1 MRIGIMCPSE
11 IAFRRFMPALTQVK
25 DMRFIGIAVNTPD
38 ERYGKELP
46 DREVINSM
54 LAQEKQKAQKFIDA
68 YGGKLFGSYDEII
81 SSKEIDALYVP
92 LPPGLHFKWA
102 KRALMAGKHVLVE
115 KPSTINASDTMRL
128 TEIAREKGL
137 AIHENYMFSFHAQL
151 DAVDNIIRSGELGSI
166 RLYRVSFGF
175 PMRER
180 NDFRYVQALG
190 GGALMDAGGYVI
202 KYAYRLL
209 GDSAKIVYAQ
219 LNDIAGFEV
228 DMFGSGVLVN
238 DEGTAAQ
245 IAFGMDNAYKCELE
259 VWGSKGCLTTGRILT
274 APAGFE
280 PTVTIRTDREEVRK
294 LPSDDAFKKSIEYFV
309 KCIENKADRIENYSV
324 INNQAQLVENFLTAC
339 HGY

>member
-1 MRIGIMCPSE
+1 M
-11 IAFRRFMPALTQVK
+11 
-25 DMRFIGIAVNTPD
+25 
-38 ERYGKELP
+38 
-46 DREVINSM
+46 
-54 LAQEKQKAQKFIDA
+54 
-68 YGGKLFGSYDEII
+68 
-81 SSKEIDALYVP
+81 
-92 LPPGLHFKWA
+92 
-102 KRALMAGKHVLVE
+102 
-115 KPSTINASDTMRL
+115 
-128 TEIAREKGL
+128 
-137 AIHENYMFSFHAQL
+137 
-151 DAVDNIIRSGELGSI
+151 
-166 RLYRVSFGF
+166 SFGF
-175 PMRER
+175 TMRER

-339 HGY
+339 HRY